1 MGANYLFVRL
11 QIYVGW
17 KWSWSNSRWNGYSLV
32 YTSLLTRQNY
42 AKECDILCQSLVKNK
57 KLVKR
62 KKKHYDNIKNYIL
75 MLQFLHSTI
84 SKIIEGEKAIFL
96 ERNFFFQAEDG
107 IRDCLLSRGLGDVY
121 KRQVLY
127 QDQRICLW
135 LFVKL

>member
-1 MGANYLFVRL
+1 MGANYIFVRL

-96 ERNFFFQAEDG
+96 ERNFFFDVNLMIGEPLKWLWCVCFVF
-107 IRDCLLSRGLGDVY
+107 IPYGD
-121 KRQVLY
+121 KQI
-127 QDQRICLW
+127 DKKIM
-135 LFVKL
+135 FK